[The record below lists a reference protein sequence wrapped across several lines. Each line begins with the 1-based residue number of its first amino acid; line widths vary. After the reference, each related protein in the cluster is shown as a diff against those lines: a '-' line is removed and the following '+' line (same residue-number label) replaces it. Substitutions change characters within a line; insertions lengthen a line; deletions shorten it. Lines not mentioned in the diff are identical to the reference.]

1 MWWKAVFVNKK
12 TTTPGCILVLFYF
25 KLWYLVRRSQQKI
38 TTEWHLSFTFTV
50 VGPSASHRKV
60 PTVCLLYYILVSL
73 VFFHGSP
80 IPEHCCFS
88 VTYLGPL
95 VNKLAFNQYKCH
107 PHWEPCRCIC
117 SGWKP
122 VCTQSVSKFIHRWT
136 QLQNKNDPSEGSS
149 CRRDH
154 AH

>member
-1 MWWKAVFVNKK
+1 MWWKAVFVKK
-12 TTTPGCILVLFYF
+12 KNNNNPGCILVLFHF
-25 KLWYLVRRSQQKI
+25 RLWYLVRRS
-38 TTEWHLSFTFTV
+38 
-50 VGPSASHRKV
+50 HRKSPLNDTLV
-60 PTVCLLYYILVSL
+60 SLLLLLVHQPVTEKCPLQVFLCLLYYILVSL

-80 IPEHCCFS
+80 IRGEHCCFS
-88 VTYLGPL
+88 LTYLGPL

-136 QLQNKNDPSEGSS
+136 QLQN
-149 CRRDH
+149 
-154 AH
+154 